1 LSIHLNLLKI
11 QEMDSDYVLIEKED
25 VAKLRFPK
33 EEVLK
38 TEADKKNLNAAL
50 ERANAL
56 GNLEHHKVKI
66 YFEDDKKKKVVHTT
80 IWAVTDNAI
89 VLKQNVLIPIRR
101 IYKLEI

>member
-1 LSIHLNLLKI
+1 
-11 QEMDSDYVLIEKED
+11 MDSEYVLIDKED
-25 VAKLRFPK
+25 VAKFRFPK

-38 TEADKKNLNAAL
+38 TETDKKHLIASL
-50 ERANAL
+50 DRANAL

-66 YFEDDKKKKVVHTT
+66 YFEDDKKRRVVHTT